1 MHADT
6 NERNDHLI
14 QRIVVKVFGLF
25 QMSMNITRKMHSHDM
40 LHYKILLFLVDFI
53 STAIFTL
60 KLIIYMILDIKL
72 PPGTRYYESL
82 QKDKA
87 YCLNCTIEKRC
98 CKKMNNSLA
107 EIAFWS
113 FNKKEISKLK

>member
-1 MHADT
+1 MMAA
-6 NERNDHLI
+6 
-14 QRIVVKVFGLF
+14 K
-25 QMSMNITRKMHSHDM
+25 K
-40 LHYKILLFLVDFI
+40 
-53 STAIFTL
+53 
-60 KLIIYMILDIKL
+60 KL

-113 FNKKEISKLK
+113 FNKKEISKLKACLTLMLPKLFI